1 MKLEEAERRI
11 AMKYITLATILTLAL
26 MIFIAVPLVLIWSVN
41 TLFTTGIEYTFWTWL
56 AALILGALIGQG
68 AAR

>member
-1 MKLEEAERRI
+1 
-11 AMKYITLATILTLAL
+11 MKYLTLATILTLAL
-26 MIFIAVPLVLIWSVN
+26 MFFIAVPLVLIWSVN
-41 TLFTTGIEYTFWTWL
+41 TLFGAGIEYTPWTWL